1 MLISISFIEMQF
13 NGDIIYKSTKCTEK
27 MVAVSEKIK
36 WRLRQRLVPFDNRE
50 KGRFQFM
57 KKNWRT
63 VLCGVFAMM
72 MVVSFTACEGTEK
85 DSSQSSEAETT
96 AEESSAADTE
106 TDADNSDTDSTEAD
120 SSDTADADSS
130 QADVVYGAYD
140 IEAEDGIDP
149 ACADVIKA
157 YFTAIEEQNF
167 EDYKATLYDYYYNVY
182 DGWLQDNYGYGMET
196 TMEQMHQTLLDS
208 AGGDNLVITG
218 VAVKPST
225 SEGVEATTN
234 SEGETEAT
242 EDLPTQYLHI
252 YEELLGEGFA
262 DEVKKDVTNALVVSF
277 TMKGTVDG
285 GEEKTIME
293 GYDLMMVEKDGS
305 YYILG

>member
-1 MLISISFIEMQF
+1 
-13 NGDIIYKSTKCTEK
+13 
-27 MVAVSEKIK
+27 
-36 WRLRQRLVPFDNRE
+36 
-50 KGRFQFM
+50 M
-57 KKNWRT
+57 KKNWKT
-63 VLCGVFAMM
+63 VLCGIFAMM
-72 MVVSFTACEGTEK
+72 MAVSLTACGGTEE

-96 AEESSAADTE
+96 AEESSTVDTE
-106 TDADNSDTDSTEAD
+106 TDADSAEAEDSDA
-120 SSDTADADSS
+120 ADADTTDADSSS
-130 QADVVYGAYD
+130 QADVVYGTYD
-140 IEAEDGIDP
+140 IEAEDGVDQ

-157 YFTAIEEQNF
+157 YFTAIEEQTF

-182 DGWLQDNYGYGMET
+182 DSWLQDNYGYGMET

-218 VAVKPST
+218 VSVRPST
-225 SEGVEATTN
+225 SEGVEATN

-262 DEVKKDVTNALVVSF
+262 DEVKKDVSNALVISF

-293 GYDLMMVEKDGS
+293 GYDLMMVEKDGA

>member
-1 MLISISFIEMQF
+1 M
-13 NGDIIYKSTKCTEK
+13 
-27 MVAVSEKIK
+27 
-36 WRLRQRLVPFDNRE
+36 
-50 KGRFQFM
+50 
-57 KKNWRT
+57 
-63 VLCGVFAMM
+63 
-72 MVVSFTACEGTEK
+72 
-85 DSSQSSEAETT
+85 
-96 AEESSAADTE
+96 
-106 TDADNSDTDSTEAD
+106 
-120 SSDTADADSS
+120 
-130 QADVVYGAYD
+130 VYGTYD
-140 IEAEDGIDP
+140 IEAEDGVDQ

-157 YFTAIEEQNF
+157 YFTAIEEQTF

-182 DGWLQDNYGYGMET
+182 DSWLQDNYGYGMET

-218 VAVKPST
+218 VSVRPST

-262 DEVKKDVTNALVVSF
+262 DEVKKDVSNALVISF

-293 GYDLMMVEKDGS
+293 GYDLMMVEKDGA

>member
-1 MLISISFIEMQF
+1 
-13 NGDIIYKSTKCTEK
+13 
-27 MVAVSEKIK
+27 
-36 WRLRQRLVPFDNRE
+36 
-50 KGRFQFM
+50 M

-85 DSSQSSEAETT
+85 DSSQSSATETT
-96 AEESSAADTE
+96 AEESNAADTE
-106 TDADNSDTDSTEAD
+106 TEADSADTDS
-120 SSDTADADSS
+120 SS
-130 QADVVYGAYD
+130 QADVEYGTYD
-140 IEAEDGIDP
+140 IEAEDGIDQ

-182 DGWLQDNYGYGMET
+182 NSWLEDNYGYGMET
-196 TMEQMHQTLLDS
+196 TMEQMHQTLLDN
-208 AGGDNLVITG
+208 AGGDNLVVTG
-218 VAVKPST
+218 VTVKPST

-262 DEVKKDVTNALVVSF
+262 DEVKKDVTNTLVVSF

-293 GYDLMMVEKDGS
+293 GYDLMMVEKDGV

>member
-1 MLISISFIEMQF
+1 
-13 NGDIIYKSTKCTEK
+13 
-27 MVAVSEKIK
+27 
-36 WRLRQRLVPFDNRE
+36 
-50 KGRFQFM
+50 M

-63 VLCGVFAMM
+63 VLCGMFAMM
-72 MVVSFTACEGTEK
+72 MVVSFTACEATEK
-85 DSSQSSEAETT
+85 DSAQGNETETT
-96 AEESSAADTE
+96 AEESNSTDTE
-106 TDADNSDTDSTEAD
+106 KDADADDSDAAVAD
-120 SSDTADADSS
+120 SSS
-130 QADVVYGAYD
+130 QANVVYGTYD
-140 IEAEDGIDP
+140 VKAEDGIDQD
-149 ACADVIKA
+149 CADVIKA

-167 EDYKATLYDYYYNVY
+167 ENYKATLYDYYYNVY
-182 DGWLQDNYGYGMET
+182 NSWLQDNYGYGMET

-208 AGGDNLVITG
+208 AGGDNLVVTG
-218 VAVKPST
+218 VTVKPSA
-225 SEGVEATTN
+225 SEGAEAATN

-277 TMKGTVDG
+277 TMEGTVDG

-293 GYDLMMVEKDGS
+293 GYDLMMVEKDGA